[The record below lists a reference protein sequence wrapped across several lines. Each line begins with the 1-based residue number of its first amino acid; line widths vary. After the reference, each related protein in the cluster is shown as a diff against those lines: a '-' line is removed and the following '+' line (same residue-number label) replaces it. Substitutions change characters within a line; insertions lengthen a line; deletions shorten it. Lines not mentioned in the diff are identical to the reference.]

1 MRKKISSILIG
12 QHVQA
17 NASIYVF
24 VAVLFFMGV
33 VFGAVVV
40 NSLSLNQKEDLAYYL
55 QQFFGQ
61 VSDGQV
67 AASQDIFWQSFIH
80 NVKYLG
86 SIWLFG
92 ISIIGLPLIFIFLFM
107 KGIVIGFSVGFLVQQ
122 MSWKGFFLSMTT
134 VLPQNLIIIP
144 IFLFIAAVST
154 AFSLQLI
161 KKIFMKQGNQFYIG
175 PFLLRYILFFLIA
188 VVAAAMA
195 AGVEAYISPLL
206 MKIVI

>member
-61 VSDGQV
+61 VSDGQIAV
-67 AASQDIFWQSFIH
+67 SQDIFWQSFIH

-144 IFLFIAAVST
+144 IFLFVAAVST

-175 PFLLRYILFFLIA
+175 PFLLRYILFFFIA
-188 VVAAAMA
+188 IAAAAMA

-206 MKIVI
+206 MKMVI